1 MQYFREQ
8 FIIYKCEILQSS
20 LVLLNIPTIMR
31 KVLLYWVRGF
41 LESSATRIY
50 LLRMYEII
58 LRCTHGRIL
67 PLCKRKTFV
76 GGFIIILPLNTFRS
90 SWCKCTLLVKT
101 LSILSVAVN
110 REYVYYLKKSNS
122 AKRNYSEH
130 KFLNFK
136 KNLVSHLCHVETK
149 MNAIIPH
156 HNLKSLR
163 LSVSITD
170 KGSKETHIMM
180 VVE

>member
-1 MQYFREQ
+1 MEIFLLIISLGCRMVRPELNNGTGWVTTLYLLSALLMSTVYGNIHTQHNYSFFHFHQHKTHIYIPHKYRNVSCNICREQ

-90 SWCKCTLLVKT
+90 SWCK
-101 LSILSVAVN
+101 
-110 REYVYYLKKSNS
+110 
-122 AKRNYSEH
+122 
-130 KFLNFK
+130 
-136 KNLVSHLCHVETK
+136 
-149 MNAIIPH
+149 
-156 HNLKSLR
+156 
-163 LSVSITD
+163 
-170 KGSKETHIMM
+170 
-180 VVE
+180 

>member
-1 MQYFREQ
+1 M
-8 FIIYKCEILQSS
+8 
-20 LVLLNIPTIMR
+20 
-31 KVLLYWVRGF
+31 
-41 LESSATRIY
+41 SATTT
-50 LLRMYEII
+50 E
-58 LRCTHGRIL
+58 
-67 PLCKRKTFV
+67 
-76 GGFIIILPLNTFRS
+76 
-90 SWCKCTLLVKT
+90 
-101 LSILSVAVN
+101 
-110 REYVYYLKKSNS
+110 KSNS